1 LLHADAK
8 QRVLSRSGE
17 DFAGVALP
25 RSVRL
30 VSESRT
36 WSPREWAEHVRPAI
50 EAALPD
56 DVSLLSVAA
65 RGPLTLPLEARA
77 ERVELPKLPKR
88 AGTFRTAATVEVG
101 HEGSVVRRV
110 PALLEVSIGEQAAR
124 PDVARGQGV
133 TLVIRRSTAT
143 ISTQGTA
150 LKDVEVGEVAPFRV
164 HRTGKVVQAR
174 VRSSTLALV
183 LEER

>member
-1 LLHADAK
+1 
-8 QRVLSRSGE
+8 
-17 DFAGVALP
+17 
-25 RSVRL
+25 
-30 VSESRT
+30 
-36 WSPREWAEHVRPAI
+36 
-50 EAALPD
+50 
-56 DVSLLSVAA
+56 
-65 RGPLTLPLEARA
+65 
-77 ERVELPKLPKR
+77 
-88 AGTFRTAATVEVG
+88 
-101 HEGSVVRRV
+101 VRRV

>member
-1 LLHADAK
+1 
-8 QRVLSRSGE
+8 
-17 DFAGVALP
+17 
-25 RSVRL
+25 
-30 VSESRT
+30 
-36 WSPREWAEHVRPAI
+36 
-50 EAALPD
+50 
-56 DVSLLSVAA
+56 
-65 RGPLTLPLEARA
+65 
-77 ERVELPKLPKR
+77 
-88 AGTFRTAATVEVG
+88 
-101 HEGSVVRRV
+101 
-110 PALLEVSIGEQAAR
+110 
-124 PDVARGQGV
+124 V